1 MTAEFEKRS
10 GKTVFKGN
18 DGHWLRKISVFL
30 ETVQVFLRVSSQ
42 PLQKFDIWLRV
53 TKLTFQQK
61 KGKIIVVI
69 IAMCID

>member
-1 MTAEFEKRS
+1 MTAEFEKGS
-10 GKTVFKGN
+10 GETLFKGN

>member
-1 MTAEFEKRS
+1 MTAEFEKGS
-10 GKTVFKGN
+10 GKTLFKGN

-69 IAMCID
+69 IAMCIE